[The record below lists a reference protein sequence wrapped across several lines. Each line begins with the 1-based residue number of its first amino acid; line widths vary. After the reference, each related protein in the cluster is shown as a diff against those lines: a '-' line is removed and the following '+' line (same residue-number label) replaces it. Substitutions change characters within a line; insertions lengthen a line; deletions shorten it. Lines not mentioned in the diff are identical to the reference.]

1 MEHNIFEV
9 IQLLSMQF
17 MEFQWLLLLLIK
29 IQF

>member
-1 MEHNIFEV
+1 MDHNIFEV

-17 MEFQWLLLLLIK
+17 MEFQWLLVLLIK